1 MKNHY
6 SIQPINVYIFKSLLY
21 NNDSKE
27 LINCTI
33 IGLCLYENETL
44 CFDIILEDGSI
55 FNYIPLDKIVYKKE
69 YDSNI
74 TLKDLVY
81 HNSPSIEISLNYIDS
96 LKNMKLAYLKNLNQ
110 WIEIEDYILTID
122 WYKGNDLL
130 NLVKLNNGFFALL
143 PNHKIKMNN
152 IKEFEKYSKI
162 RESYTV

>member
-6 SIQPINVYIFKSLLY
+6 SIKPISAYVFESLLY
-21 NNDSKE
+21 NNDSKK

-55 FNYIPLDKIVYKKE
+55 FNYIPLHKIIHNKE
-69 YDSNI
+69 YDKNI

-81 HNSPSIEISLNYIDS
+81 HNSPSIEISLNYIDN
-96 LKNMKLAYLKNLNQ
+96 LKNMKLAYLKNLNK
-110 WIEIEDYILTID
+110 WIEIEDYIVTID

-130 NLVKLNNGFFALL
+130 NLVKLKNGYFALL
-143 PNHKIKMNN
+143 PNHKIKMND

-162 RESYTV
+162 KESYKV